1 MQHCI
6 CVFLLY
12 DFAIYALELLKI
24 VNKIS
29 VDVMYMH
36 SETVPEQKV
45 CSLTINSLPFK
56 NNYTYLTGE
65 KN

>member
-1 MQHCI
+1 
-6 CVFLLY
+6 
-12 DFAIYALELLKI
+12 

-56 NNYTYLTGE
+56 NSYTYLTGE